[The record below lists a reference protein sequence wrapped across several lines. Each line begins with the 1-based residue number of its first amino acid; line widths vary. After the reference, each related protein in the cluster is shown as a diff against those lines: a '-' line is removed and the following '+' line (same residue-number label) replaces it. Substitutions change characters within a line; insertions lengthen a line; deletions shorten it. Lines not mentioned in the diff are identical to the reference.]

1 MILDGTPR
9 MNLATFVTTYMEKE
23 CEELMMDAAR
33 KNYIGEVR
41 GEEGEGGK
49 GGREE
54 EDEGSIAK
62 YDLNAINGN
71 ILTVIGSPTNTD

>member
-33 KNYIGEVR
+33 KNYIG
-41 GEEGEGGK
+41 GYH
-49 GGREE
+49 GRQ
-54 EDEGSIAK
+54 
-62 YDLNAINGN
+62 
-71 ILTVIGSPTNTD
+71 